1 MAAFT
6 LTKID
11 GRPVGT
17 LGASF
22 EPETDPSWSW
32 YTAGAIASDADTCA
46 LTGWHGIVPREVV
59 ARTTTTT
66 ESLSIQYA
74 VSGSTLTLTA
84 YTDGAITAG
93 AVVGIRV

>member
-11 GRPVGT
+11 GRPVGS
-17 LGASF
+17 LGTVI
-22 EPETDPSWSW
+22 EPETDPSWTW
-32 YTAGAIASDADTCA
+32 FTAGAIGSDADTCA
-46 LTGWHGIVPREVV
+46 LTGWFNGPPREVL

-66 ESLSIQYA
+66 ECLSVQYA

-93 AVVGIRV
+93 AYVGIRL